1 MVHTS
6 VMEMPPVPTLLE
18 VLCVYAMRDT
28 QEMVLTAQVG
38 WQGIGDP
45 SRNSNKIITY
55 LFNETALFLV
65 SDAIEV
71 LSP

>member
-1 MVHTS
+1 MMTNVLMVHTS

-38 WQGIGDP
+38 
-45 SRNSNKIITY
+45 
-55 LFNETALFLV
+55 
-65 SDAIEV
+65 
-71 LSP
+71 